1 MIPRRLCG
9 HQRVH
14 VFIGAL
20 WLYLTWLGGRT
31 PSVCVQQVAGC
42 VTFWKGKRRT
52 VSVVFM
58 CGSSSSRCAAKRSSF
73 VFNLRMVCLGDDRTS
88 TELPGRRALLKVSSK
103 CGCCVRCLT
112 VKTQVHSDSLKNKAK
127 TARSRGICC
136 ICKGAQCEQG
146 VPVQAV
152 KSRPITLSKSWKW
165 SLQDANQRQISQKR
179 IKSVKTVYLK
189 YMVTHCKRTTN
200 PAWLRQK
207 KRKRNRHTH
216 FEFSPHKTLNPHLFV
231 FVLLVPPRAP
241 SPVHGFET
249 GTLLEESPGFL
260 WSERFVLHNLLLW
273 AASQPR
279 QAGRWRLARR
289 WRVHVS
295 SFLCSSPHSLSRS
308 LSRSTPPPPPLW
320 DRPAHAD

>member
-112 VKTQVHSDSLKNKAK
+112 VKTQVHSDSLKKKSKNSSI
-127 TARSRGICC
+127 TGNLLYLQG
-136 ICKGAQCEQG
+136 GAVRAG
-146 VPVQAV
+146 GPGPG
-152 KSRPITLSKSWKW
+152 S
-165 SLQDANQRQISQKR
+165 
-179 IKSVKTVYLK
+179 
-189 YMVTHCKRTTN
+189 
-200 PAWLRQK
+200 K
-207 KRKRNRHTH
+207 KRANYA
-216 FEFSPHKTLNPHLFV
+216 E
-231 FVLLVPPRAP
+231 
-241 SPVHGFET
+241 
-249 GTLLEESPGFL
+249 
-260 WSERFVLHNLLLW
+260 
-273 AASQPR
+273 
-279 QAGRWRLARR
+279 
-289 WRVHVS
+289 
-295 SFLCSSPHSLSRS
+295 
-308 LSRSTPPPPPLW
+308 
-320 DRPAHAD
+320 